1 MEFRAKALNSDNGV
15 SVLPVTAV
23 DEADARRQL
32 SERGLHLITLVESR
46 SWHRSKSAKIPLVN
60 FTQELVALL
69 DAGLSLTESI
79 DTLSE
84 KEADPGIKR
93 TLMQIRNRLFEGQ
106 TLSTALNELPTTFPP
121 LYVATVRASERTGA
135 IREALVRYVAYQQQV
150 DILRKSLVN
159 ASIYPAVLTVA
170 GTLVTVF
177 LMTYVVPRF
186 SGIYEDLG
194 SDLPF
199 ASRMLMQWGQLLQI
213 HGFAIFLAFAASCIT
228 GGYVLT
234 RPATRAA
241 FGRRIA
247 QIPAFG
253 QQLRVYQ
260 LARLYRTVGMLLRGG
275 TPAVSAFDMSAGL
288 LSAAM
293 RPSLAAAT
301 RAVREGQSIANSLE
315 HHGLTTHVAARMLRV
330 GERSGNMGEMMERIA
345 AFYDEELGRWVQFMT
360 RLIEPV
366 LMTIIG
372 LIIGVIVVLMYFP
385 IFELAGSIR

>member
-1 MEFRAKALNSDNGV
+1 MEFRAKALGSDNGV
-15 SVLPVTAV
+15 TVLPVIAA

-32 SERGLHLITLVESR
+32 GERGLRVIALTAKR
-46 SWHRSKSAKIPLVN
+46 SWRASRTAKIPLVN

-84 KEADPGIKR
+84 KEADPGVKR
-93 TLMQIRNRLFEGQ
+93 TLTQIRNRLFEGQ
-106 TLSTALNELPTTFPP
+106 TLSATLNELPASFPP
-121 LYVATVRASERTGA
+121 LYVATVRASERSGA
-135 IREALVRYVAYQQQV
+135 IREALVRFVAYQQQV

-159 ASIYPAVLTVA
+159 ASIYPAVLAVA
-170 GTLVTVF
+170 GSLVTVF
-177 LMTYVVPRF
+177 LMAYVVPRF

-194 SDLPF
+194 RDLPF
-199 ASRMLMQWGQLLQI
+199 ASRMLMHWGQLLQA
-213 HGFAIFLAFAASCIT
+213 HGLAVFVILTATCVASAF
-228 GGYVLT
+228 GLS

-247 QIPAFG
+247 KIPAFG

-293 RPSLAAAT
+293 RPSLSAAT
-301 RAVREGQSIANSLE
+301 RAVREGQSIANSME
-315 HHGLTTHVAARMLRV
+315 QHGLTTHVAARMLRV

-345 AFYDEELGRWVQFMT
+345 SFYDEELGRWVALMT
-360 RLIEPV
+360 RLIEPL
-366 LMTIIG
+366 LMTVIG

>member
-1 MEFRAKALNSDNGV
+1 MEFRAKALGSDNGV
-15 SVLPVTAV
+15 TVLPVTAV

-32 SERGLHLITLVESR
+32 GERGLRVIALST
-46 SWHRSKSAKIPLVN
+46 HRTWRTSKTAKIPLVN
-60 FTQELVALL
+60 FTQELIALL

-84 KEADPGIKR
+84 KEADASVKR
-93 TLMQIRNRLFEGQ
+93 TLMQIRNRLFAGQ
-106 TLSTALNELPTTFPP
+106 TLSAALGELPASFPP

-135 IREALVRYVAYQQQV
+135 IREALVRFVAYQQQV

-159 ASIYPAVLTVA
+159 ASIYPAVLAVA

-177 LMTYVVPRF
+177 LMAYVVPRF

-194 SDLPF
+194 SELPF
-199 ASRMLMQWGQLLQI
+199 ASRMLMQWGQLLQA
-213 HGFAIFLAFAASCIT
+213 HGIVIFLIFGTASVA
-228 GGYVLT
+228 GAYALS

-241 FGRRIA
+241 VGRRIA
-247 QIPAFG
+247 KIPAFG

-275 TPAVSAFDMSAGL
+275 TPAVTAFDMSAGL
-288 LSAAM
+288 LSTAM

-301 RAVREGQSIANSLE
+301 LAVREGQSIANSME
-315 HHGLTTHVAARMLRV
+315 QHGLTTHVAARMLRV
-330 GERSGNMGEMMERIA
+330 GERSGNMGDMMERIA
-345 AFYDEELGRWVQFMT
+345 AFYDEELGRWVAFIT
-360 RLIEPV
+360 RLIEPL
-366 LMTIIG
+366 LMTVIG